1 MASMSRPLP
10 DPQHHPAPAVVQLG
24 RLLDR
29 MRADGD
35 ARAALAGRRARRTLQ
50 EMDPGYDRQPILR
63 LTPAPRAGAEDAC
76 PICAYWRCRCGDS
89 LSPAL
94 AGTGS
99 ARGE

>member
-24 RLLDR
+24 QLLDR
-29 MRADGD
+29 MRVAGD
-35 ARAALAGRRARRTLQ
+35 IRAVLHGRRARRTLQ
-50 EMDPGYDRQPILR
+50 EMAPGYERQPILR
-63 LTPAPRAGAEDAC
+63 LA
-76 PICAYWRCRCGDS
+76 
-89 LSPAL
+89 PAL